1 MSGST
6 RKSSTIIAFVAVLL
20 LVLLGAGAVG
30 ASTGRG
36 DVSAKDN
43 VIRFTSAFGTQ
54 FAGPNFNPYSGASDG
69 STQLMFLPL
78 EVWNFLKDSFTP
90 MIATRHRLLG
100 TNGVEFTLRPGM
112 KWSDGRPITAKDVIF
127 SFTLLQKHPAL
138 DSFGVMSHVASVRAS
153 GRTVTF
159 TYKGPNSQVHKLIAN
174 TWIVP
179 SHQWTSVSDPV
190 TFANATPIVS
200 GPYALGR
207 YTSTR
212 IILKRNPR
220 FFAASTVVIPE
231 MHATP
236 MNPATN
242 LQDLAAGR
250 WDWAA
255 VGDPNPGGLE
265 RDWVSRDR
273 KHNRYWIVPFGIVTM
288 YLNTAKA
295 PFNDAAF
302 RQALS
307 YGLDRALVGKRA
319 TPAGYS
325 PPAAQTGL
333 LPHEKAWLDPS
344 IPNAGR
350 ISHDPTKARA
360 ILAAAG
366 YKLADGRLL
375 GKDGKPISFTLQIPN
390 GFNDWIAGA
399 QVIKKQW
406 GELGIDLTID
416 TPQIPA
422 VIGSL
427 VTGNYDAVEWIT
439 AIDGGPYF
447 NLNQVLNSR
456 LTADI
461 GQPAPANWG
470 RYRSNV
476 ADRLLAQVVE
486 SGTLAGQ
493 KKALHRLQ
501 RIVYN
506 RVPFLELT
514 YFPLWYEFRT
524 DKYVGWPDA
533 KNPYSYG
540 NPPPGGIGPKR
551 TWMLLVV
558 TNLRRAEA

>member
-1 MSGST
+1 MIGLAGKRSAT
-6 RKSSTIIAFVAVLL
+6 AAIAASLL
-20 LVLLGAGAVG
+20 LVLLGAAAVT
-30 ASTGRG
+30 ASASREHT
-36 DVSAKDN
+36 SKDG
-43 VIRFTSAFGTQ
+43 VITFTSGFGTQ
-54 FAGPNFNPYSGASDG
+54 FAGPNFNPYSAASDG

-78 EVWNFLKDSFTP
+78 EVWNFLKDNFTP
-90 MIATRHRLLG
+90 MIATGHRLLG
-100 TNGVEFTLRPGM
+100 TKGVEFTLRPGLR
-112 KWSDGRPITAKDVIF
+112 WSDGRPLTARDVVF
-127 SFTLLQKHPAL
+127 SFNLLKKHPAL
-138 DSFGVMSHVASVRAS
+138 DSFGVMAHVASVKTS
-153 GRTVTF
+153 GEKVTF
-159 TYKGPNSQVHKLIAN
+159 TYNAPNSQVYKLIAN

-179 SHQWTSVSDPV
+179 AHQWATVSDPV
-190 TFANATPIVS
+190 AFANASPIVS
-200 GPYALGR
+200 GPYVLGR

-212 IILKRNPR
+212 IELKRNPR
-220 FFAASTVVIPE
+220 FFAASTVAVPE

-242 LQDLAAGR
+242 LQDLASGR

-255 VGDPNPGGLE
+255 VGDPNPGGLQK
-265 RDWVSRDR
+265 DWVSRNP

-295 PFNDAAF
+295 PFNDPAF

-307 YGLDRALVGKRA
+307 YGIDRSLIGKRA

-333 LPHEKAWLDPS
+333 LPHEKAWLDRS
-344 IPNAGR
+344 IPNAGMIR
-350 ISHDPTKARA
+350 HDPAKARA
-360 ILAAAG
+360 ILTAAG
-366 YKLADGRLL
+366 YRMSDGELL
-375 GKDGKPISFTLQIPN
+375 GKDGKAISFTLQIPN

-406 GELGIDLTID
+406 GEIGIDVTID

-447 NLNQVLNSR
+447 NLNQVMNSR
-456 LTADI
+456 LTAGI
-461 GQPAPANWG
+461 GEPAPANWG
-470 RYRSNV
+470 RFRSNV
-476 ADRLLAQVVE
+476 ADRLLEQVVK
-486 SGTLAGQ
+486 SGTLSGQ
-493 KKALHRLQ
+493 RKALYRLQ

-514 YFPLWYEFRT
+514 YFPLWYEFKT

-558 TNLRRAEA
+558 THLRKAGA